1 MYRVNDFIQ
10 KVVKK
15 AGESSKTDEA
25 KFWQKVGEDQQLL
38 VRLSLDLLFK
48 DIDESIIDRVDIDKV
63 VAKPV
68 TDLHFS
74 NTDKVFDFIINT
86 VKEAIK
92 EKSSSTPVPPPT
104 PNKKIKVTF
113 KGGEDALVDGQ
124 ASKEIELTGTTPTGP
139 VGLKG
144 ITWPTVTIKTEKAST
159 KQRDG
164 LKWAATGGVTGTK
177 EQTDFNGLS
186 SASDVVLT
194 VVTKAK
200 S

>member
-74 NTDKVFDFIINT
+74 NTDKVFDFIITT

-92 EKSSSTPVPPPT
+92 EKSSSTPVPPPA
-104 PNKKIKVTF
+104 NKKIKVTF

-124 ASKEIELTGTTPTGP
+124 ASKEIELTGNTPTGP

-144 ITWPTVTIKTEKAST
+144 ITWPTVTIKTEKATT

-177 EQTDFNGLS
+177 EQTDFNSLS

>member
-74 NTDKVFDFIINT
+74 NTDKVFDFIITT

-92 EKSSSTPVPPPT
+92 EKSSSTPVPPPA
-104 PNKKIKVTF
+104 NKKIKVTF

-144 ITWPTVTIKTEKAST
+144 IAWPTVTIKTEKTAT

-177 EQTDFNGLS
+177 EQTEFNSLT

>member
-10 KVVKK
+10 KVIKK

-74 NTDKVFDFIINT
+74 NTDKVFDFIITT

-92 EKSSSTPVPPPT
+92 EKTDPTPVPPPA
-104 PNKKIKVTF
+104 NKKIKVTF

-124 ASKEIELTGTTPTGP
+124 ASKEIELTGNTPAGP

-144 ITWPTVTIKTEKAST
+144 ITWPTVTIKTEKATT

>member
-74 NTDKVFDFIINT
+74 NTDKVFDFIITT

-92 EKSSSTPVPPPT
+92 EKTDPTPVPPPA
-104 PNKKIKVTF
+104 NKKIKVTF

-124 ASKEIELTGTTPTGP
+124 ASKEIELTGTSPSGP

-144 ITWPTVTIKTEKAST
+144 ITWPTVTIKTEKATT

-177 EQTDFNGLS
+177 EQTEFNSLT
-186 SASDVVLT
+186 SATDVVLT

-200 S
+200 

>member
-74 NTDKVFDFIINT
+74 NTDKR
-86 VKEAIK
+86 
-92 EKSSSTPVPPPT
+92 S
-104 PNKKIKVTF
+104 
-113 KGGEDALVDGQ
+113 
-124 ASKEIELTGTTPTGP
+124 
-139 VGLKG
+139 
-144 ITWPTVTIKTEKAST
+144 
-159 KQRDG
+159 
-164 LKWAATGGVTGTK
+164 
-177 EQTDFNGLS
+177 
-186 SASDVVLT
+186 
-194 VVTKAK
+194 
-200 S
+200 